1 MVAEQQQPA
10 FGALRQPDSDDGGH
24 PLRSNQFS
32 LASDCSWPKAA
43 AACCPDICRSPRYES
58 GFCQFCLS
66 FQGSGLT
73 ATRGKLCRQSPHSRS
88 IVSGTCKHLKDRDL
102 VSERANF
109 TVRLTVTIF
118 RLGPTDSDRC
128 RNRIYVHRY
137 FRTTQLGVRS
147 APAHCSRAQAGS
159 TAIPD
164 PFAAWRMRSSRLSSL
179 RPTTA
184 ERATRSDAR

>member
-1 MVAEQQQPA
+1 MTNGRSWV
-10 FGALRQPDSDDGGH
+10 GYSALPSTGVCRKRRQRIAYIG
-24 PLRSNQFS
+24 RSH
-32 LASDCSWPKAA
+32 LTAV
-43 AACCPDICRSPRYES
+43 RPRYEPAAENRMPRRPL
-58 GFCQFCLS
+58 GNCQFHLG
-66 FQGSGLT
+66 FRPYGLT
-73 ATRGKLCRQSPHSRS
+73 ASRGKLCRQPPHSHS
-88 IVSGTCKHLKDRDL
+88 IVSGTFKHLKDKDF

-159 TAIPD
+159 TAIPN
-164 PFAAWRMRSSRLSSL
+164 PFAAWRTRSSRLSSL
-179 RPTTA
+179 SPTSA